1 MDAEYLEDKNK
12 NDFITYIF
20 SCPPRSENYI
30 KLELDEPPKDVNI
43 KVYIFYE
50 LLQILIDGLFYLKSI
65 DDKLNINDLTLEDI
79 ELMKKYFLSF
89 GFKLYIDIFTMETY
103 NIKQP
108 NLLVNKEFIN
118 DKTKLKELFHEI
130 VDLDEE
136 VKIKKVFR
144 IYLVYNVKI

>member
-65 DDKLNINDLTLEDI
+65 NDKLNINDLTLDDI
-79 ELMKKYFLSF
+79 ELIKKYFLSF

-103 NIKQP
+103 SIKQP
-108 NLLVNKEFIN
+108 NLLENKKYIIN
-118 DKTKLKELFHEI
+118 ETELKELFHEI
-130 VDLDEE
+130 VDLDGE
-136 VKIKKVFR
+136 KINKVFR
-144 IYLVYNVKI
+144 IYFDYNVKI